1 MNIILLGAPGAGKG
15 SQAAKITE
23 YYKIPHIS
31 TGDAFRSN
39 IARDTEI
46 GRYAK
51 TFMDAGKLVPDE
63 VVVKIVAERLAAE
76 DCAKGFLLDGFP
88 RTFAQAKT
96 LDEIADI
103 DIVLNI
109 SVTPSIVL
117 GRLTGR
123 RSCSAC
129 GTVYHTSTHGSD
141 TCAKCGGKLYIRDD
155 DKPETIQNRLA
166 VYESTIN
173 PIIEFYENKGVLV
186 TLNGDRTVADVFE
199 DVKRILNDID

>member
-1 MNIILLGAPGAGKG
+1 MKIILLGAPGAGKG
-15 SQAAKITE
+15 SQATKITE
-23 YYKIPHIS
+23 HYHIPHIS

-129 GTVYHTSTHGSD
+129 GTVYHTSTHSSD
-141 TCAKCGGKLYIRDD
+141 ICTKCGGKLYIRDD

-173 PIIEFYENKGVLV
+173 PIIEFYENKGILV